1 MKSRMSRGNIM
12 MESLLALMCVSAL
25 SLALYTLCQ
34 LQSQIDVEDEDV
46 FMVEI
51 YWQQEKRCKIYC
63 PLEEPL
69 VDIAF

>member
-1 MKSRMSRGNIM
+1 MRSRMSRGNVM

-34 LQSQIDVEDEDV
+34 LQSQIDDQQEDT

-63 PLEEPL
+63 PQEEPL

>member
-1 MKSRMSRGNIM
+1 M